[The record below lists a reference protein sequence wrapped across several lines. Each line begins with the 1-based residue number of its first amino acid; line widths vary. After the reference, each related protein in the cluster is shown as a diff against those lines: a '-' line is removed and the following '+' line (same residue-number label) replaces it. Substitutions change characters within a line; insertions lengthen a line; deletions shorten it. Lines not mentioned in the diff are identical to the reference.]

1 MSAVAFTLQLLPST
15 KLPEAAR
22 LLVVKTDLLL
32 LDRPHP
38 YSFAMSDPSVL
49 RELVI
54 VLTAT
59 IAIVFVFQK
68 LRLPN
73 IVGFLLA
80 GVIIGPHGFQLIQS
94 VGQVENLA
102 EIGVVLLLFTIGL
115 EFSLETILSVQRR
128 VVWAGLLQ
136 VVLTTL
142 VVLAVA
148 CLLGASV
155 EVGLFYGFLVSLS
168 STAIVLRIYHD
179 RGEINSLQGRLASGL
194 LLFQDL
200 CVVPMMLLIPVLAGS
215 GKDSIFLIVWVLAK
229 SLITL
234 VVIVWTARKLLPRL
248 LHQVALLRNRE
259 IFVLFV
265 VLVCFGTAWLT
276 SESGLSLALGALVAG
291 LVISESELSHQ
302 IVADILPLRDCFSG
316 IFFISVGMLLNLG
329 ILSQDFRIALLELLL
344 MIGIKSLVLFGVFW
358 WLYRSVRLGVVLGLG
373 LAQIGEFSFVL
384 AKAGINFQLLSPA
397 DGQIFLAASILSM
410 MATPFLI
417 HWSHAWAFGFE
428 GLFKD
433 IGFNRSTSG
442 GANET
447 PSATGH
453 VIVVGYGL
461 NGQNLARVLK
471 EVGIPYRVLEMDP
484 DLVRS
489 AKAGGEPISF
499 GDGTRPELLQ
509 QVGIEKARVLVVAIS
524 DPAATARLVSQARR
538 LRTDLYIIVRTRYVA
553 EIDHLYRLGANQVIP
568 EEFETSVE
576 IFARVLQEYHIPRNV
591 ISLQVDLIRKEH
603 YGTLR
608 GIQLQGKQLDAL
620 SQFLVGTTSDIFS
633 IIEKSP
639 AIGRSL
645 EEINLPSRSGVSV
658 IAVVRD
664 GKSYPN
670 VDNDFKLAVGDML
683 VLLGGHK
690 ALDEAA
696 QILNP
701 SRDNN
706 AS

>member
-1 MSAVAFTLQLLPST
+1 
-15 KLPEAAR
+15 
-22 LLVVKTDLLL
+22 
-32 LDRPHP
+32 
-38 YSFAMSDPSVL
+38 MSDPNFL

-73 IVGFLLA
+73 IVGFLLT

-94 VGQVENLA
+94 VDQVEILA

-142 VVLAVA
+142 VGLAVA
-148 CLLGASV
+148 RLLGVSV

-200 CVVPMMLLIPVLAGS
+200 CVVPMMLLLPVLAGS
-215 GKDSIFLIVWVLAK
+215 GQDSIFLIVWVLAK

-234 VVIVWTARKLLPRL
+234 VAIVWTARKLLPRL

-265 VLVCFGTAWLT
+265 VLVCLGTAWLT
-276 SESGLSLALGALVAG
+276 SETGLSLALGALVAG

-316 IFFISVGMLLNLG
+316 IFFISIGMLLNLG
-329 ILSQDFRIALLELLL
+329 LLSQDLRITLLELLL
-344 MIGIKSLVLFGVFW
+344 MIGIKSLVLFAVFW
-358 WLYRSVRLGVVLGLG
+358 WLYRSIRLGVVLGLG
-373 LAQIGEFSFVL
+373 LAQIGEFSFIL
-384 AKAGINFQLLSPA
+384 AKAGINFKLLSPG

-417 HWSHAWAFGFE
+417 QWVHAWSFGFE

-433 IGFNRSTSG
+433 TGFNRSTSG

-447 PSATGH
+447 ASATGH

-471 EVGIPYRVLEMDP
+471 EVSIPYRVLEMDP

-489 AKAGGEPISF
+489 AKAGGEPITF
-499 GDGTRPELLQ
+499 GDGTRPEILQ
-509 QVGIEKARVLVVAIS
+509 QVDIEKARVLVVAIS

-553 EIDHLYRLGANQVIP
+553 EIDRLYRLGANQVIP

-608 GIQLQGKQLDAL
+608 GIRLQGKQLDAL

-633 IIEKSP
+633 IVEASP
-639 AIGRSL
+639 AVGKSL
-645 EEINLPSRSGVSV
+645 EEINLPLRSGVSV

-670 VDNDFKLAVGDML
+670 VGNDFKLAVSDML

-690 ALDEAA
+690 ALDDAA

-701 SRDNN
+701 AGDKQS
-706 AS
+706 

>member
-1 MSAVAFTLQLLPST
+1 
-15 KLPEAAR
+15 
-22 LLVVKTDLLL
+22 
-32 LDRPHP
+32 
-38 YSFAMSDPSVL
+38 MSDLNFL

-73 IVGFLLA
+73 IVGFLLT

-94 VGQVENLA
+94 VDQVETLA

-136 VVLTTL
+136 VVLTIL

-148 CLLGASV
+148 CLLGGSV

-200 CVVPMMLLIPVLAGS
+200 CVVPMMLLLPVLAGS
-215 GKDSIFLIVWVLAK
+215 GQDSIFLIVWVLAK

-234 VVIVWTARKLLPRL
+234 VAVVWTARKLLPRL

-276 SESGLSLALGALVAG
+276 SETGLSLALGALVAG

-316 IFFISVGMLLNLG
+316 IFFISIGMLLNLG
-329 ILSQDFRIALLELLL
+329 LLSQDFRITLLELLL
-344 MIGIKSLVLFGVFW
+344 MIGIKSLVLFAVFW
-358 WLYRSVRLGVVLGLG
+358 WLYRSIRLGIVLGLG

-384 AKAGINFQLLSPA
+384 AKAGINYKFLSPA

-417 HWSHAWAFGFE
+417 QWAHAWAFGFE

-433 IGFNRSTSG
+433 TGFNRSTSG

-447 PSATGH
+447 ASASGH

-461 NGQNLARVLK
+461 NGQNLAQVLK
-471 EVGIPYRVLEMDP
+471 EVSIPYRVLEMDP

-499 GDGTRPELLQ
+499 GDGTRPEILQ

-576 IFARVLQEYHIPRNV
+576 IFARVLQEYHVPRNV

-608 GIQLQGKQLDAL
+608 GIRLQGKQLDAL

-633 IIEKSP
+633 IVEGSP
-639 AIGRSL
+639 AVGKSL
-645 EEINLPSRSGVSV
+645 EEISLPSKSGVSV

-670 VDNDFKLAVGDML
+670 VGNDFELAVGDML

-690 ALDEAA
+690 ALDDAA

-701 SRDNN
+701 AGGSDQP
-706 AS
+706 

>member
-1 MSAVAFTLQLLPST
+1 
-15 KLPEAAR
+15 
-22 LLVVKTDLLL
+22 
-32 LDRPHP
+32 
-38 YSFAMSDPSVL
+38 MSDPTFL
-49 RELVI
+49 RELII

-68 LRLPN
+68 LRLPT
-73 IVGFLLA
+73 IVGFLLT

-94 VGQVENLA
+94 VGQVETLA

-115 EFSLETILSVQRR
+115 EFSLEATLSVQRR

-136 VVLTTL
+136 VVLTIL

-148 CLLGASV
+148 LFLGVSA
-155 EVGLFYGFLVSLS
+155 EVGIFYGFLLSLS

-179 RGEINSLQGRLASGL
+179 RGEINSLQGRLASGI

-200 CVVPMMLLIPVLAGS
+200 CVVPMMLLLPVLAGS
-215 GKDSIFLIVWVLAK
+215 GQDSIVLIGWALAK
-229 SLITL
+229 SLISL

-276 SESGLSLALGALVAG
+276 SETGLSLALGALVAG

-316 IFFISVGMLLNLG
+316 IFFISVGMLLNLAL
-329 ILSQDFRIALLELLL
+329 LSQDFGMALLDLLL
-344 MIGIKSLVLFGVFW
+344 MIGIKGLVLFAVFW
-358 WLYRSVRLGVVLGLG
+358 WFYRSIRLGVVLGLG

-384 AKAGINFQLLSPA
+384 AKAGINYKLLNPA
-397 DGQIFLAASILSM
+397 DEQIFLAASILSM
-410 MATPFLI
+410 IATPFLI
-417 HWSHAWAFGFE
+417 QWAHGLAFGFE
-428 GLFKD
+428 GLFQNVGPTK
-433 IGFNRSTSG
+433 G
-442 GANET
+442 GASET
-447 PSATGH
+447 RAAEGH

-471 EVGIPYRVLEMDP
+471 EVGVPYRVLEMDP
-484 DLVRS
+484 DLVGS
-489 AKAGGEPISF
+489 AKAAGEPISF
-499 GDGTRPELLQ
+499 GDGTRPEILQ
-509 QVGIEKARVLVVAIS
+509 QVSIEKARVLVIAIS

-538 LRTDLYIIVRTRYVA
+538 LRADLYIIVRTRYVA

-576 IFARVLQEYHIPRNV
+576 IFARVLQEYHVPRNV

-633 IIEKSP
+633 IVERSP
-639 AIGRSL
+639 AAGKSL

-658 IAVVRD
+658 IAVVRE
-664 GKSYPN
+664 GQSYHN
-670 VDNDFKLAVGDML
+670 VGNDFKLAVGDML
-683 VLLGGHK
+683 ILLGGHK
-690 ALDEAA
+690 ALDDAA

-701 SRDNN
+701 PGDNHPF
-706 AS
+706 

>member
-1 MSAVAFTLQLLPST
+1 
-15 KLPEAAR
+15 
-22 LLVVKTDLLL
+22 
-32 LDRPHP
+32 
-38 YSFAMSDPSVL
+38 MSDPNFL

-73 IVGFLLA
+73 IVGFLLT

-94 VGQVENLA
+94 VDQVEILA

-148 CLLGASV
+148 RLLGVSV

-200 CVVPMMLLIPVLAGS
+200 CVVPMMLLLPVLAGS
-215 GKDSIFLIVWVLAK
+215 GQDSIFLIVWVLAK

-234 VVIVWTARKLLPRL
+234 VAIVWTARKLLPRL

-265 VLVCFGTAWLT
+265 VLVCLGTAWLT
-276 SESGLSLALGALVAG
+276 SETGLSLALGALVAG

-316 IFFISVGMLLNLG
+316 IFFISIGMLLNLG
-329 ILSQDFRIALLELLL
+329 LLSQDLRITLLELLL
-344 MIGIKSLVLFGVFW
+344 MIGIKSLVLFAVFW
-358 WLYRSVRLGVVLGLG
+358 WLYRSIRLGVVLGLG

-384 AKAGINFQLLSPA
+384 AKAGINFKLLSPG

-417 HWSHAWAFGFE
+417 QWAHAWAFGFE

-433 IGFNRSTSG
+433 TGFNRSTSG

-447 PSATGH
+447 ASATGH

-471 EVGIPYRVLEMDP
+471 EVSIPYRVLEMDP

-489 AKAGGEPISF
+489 AQAGGEPISF
-499 GDGTRPELLQ
+499 GDGTRPEILQ
-509 QVGIEKARVLVVAIS
+509 QVDIEKARVLVVAIS

-553 EIDHLYRLGANQVIP
+553 EIDRLYRLGANQVIP

-608 GIQLQGKQLDAL
+608 GIRLQGKQLDAL

-633 IIEKSP
+633 IVEASP
-639 AIGRSL
+639 AVGKSL
-645 EEINLPSRSGVSV
+645 EEINLPLRSGVSV

-670 VDNDFKLAVGDML
+670 VGNDFKLAVSDML

-690 ALDEAA
+690 ALDDAA

-701 SRDNN
+701 AGDKQS
-706 AS
+706 

>member
-1 MSAVAFTLQLLPST
+1 
-15 KLPEAAR
+15 
-22 LLVVKTDLLL
+22 
-32 LDRPHP
+32 
-38 YSFAMSDPSVL
+38 MSDPNFL

-73 IVGFLLA
+73 IVGFLLT

-94 VGQVENLA
+94 VDQVESLA

-148 CLLGASV
+148 RLLGASV

-200 CVVPMMLLIPVLAGS
+200 CVVPMMLLLPVLAGS
-215 GKDSIFLIVWVLAK
+215 GQDSIFLIVWVLAK

-316 IFFISVGMLLNLG
+316 IFFISIGMLLNLG
-329 ILSQDFRIALLELLL
+329 LLSQDFRITLLELLL
-344 MIGIKSLVLFGVFW
+344 MIGIKSMVLFAVFW
-358 WLYRSVRLGVVLGLG
+358 WLYRSIRLGVVLGLG

-384 AKAGINFQLLSPA
+384 AKAGINFKLLSPA

-417 HWSHAWAFGFE
+417 QWAHAWAFGFE

-442 GANET
+442 AANET
-447 PSATGH
+447 ASATGH

-471 EVGIPYRVLEMDP
+471 EVSIPYRVLEMDP

-509 QVGIEKARVLVVAIS
+509 QVGIDMARILVVAIS

-591 ISLQVDLIRKEH
+591 ISLQVDLIRREH

-608 GIQLQGKQLDAL
+608 GIRLQGKQLDAL

-633 IIEKSP
+633 IVEASP
-639 AIGRSL
+639 AIGKSL
-645 EEINLPSRSGVSV
+645 EEINLPLRSGVSV

-670 VDNDFKLAVGDML
+670 VGNDFKLAVGDML

-690 ALDEAA
+690 ALDDAA

-701 SRDNN
+701 AATIN
-706 AS
+706 

>member
-1 MSAVAFTLQLLPST
+1 
-15 KLPEAAR
+15 
-22 LLVVKTDLLL
+22 
-32 LDRPHP
+32 
-38 YSFAMSDPSVL
+38 MSDPL
-49 RELVI
+49 FLPQLI
-54 VLTAT
+54 ILLTAT

-68 LRLPN
+68 LRLPT
-73 IVGFLLA
+73 IVGFLLS
-80 GVIIGPHGFQLIQS
+80 GVIIGPYGFQLIQS
-94 VGQVENLA
+94 IGQVETLA

-148 CLLGASV
+148 RFLGASL
-155 EVGLFYGFLVSLS
+155 EVGIFYGFLLSLS

-179 RGEINSLQGRLASGL
+179 RGEINSLQGRLASGI

-200 CVVPMMLLIPVLAGS
+200 CVVPMMLLLPVLAGS
-215 GKDSIFLIVWVLAK
+215 GGDSIVLIGWVLAK

-259 IFVLFV
+259 IFVLFI
-265 VLVCFGTAWLT
+265 VLICFGTAWLT

-316 IFFISVGMLLNLG
+316 IFFISVGMLLNLNL
-329 ILSQDFRIALLELLL
+329 LSQDFRIALLDLML
-344 MIGIKSLVLFGVFW
+344 MIGIKSLVLFVVFW
-358 WLYRSVRLGVVLGLG
+358 WLYRSVRLGVVLGLS
-373 LAQIGEFSFVL
+373 LAQIGEFSFIL
-384 AKAGINFQLLSPA
+384 AKAGINYKLLGPS
-397 DGQIFLAASILSM
+397 DEQIFLAASILSM

-417 HWSHAWAFGFE
+417 QWAHGLAFGVD
-428 GLFKD
+428 GLFKN
-433 IGFNRSTSG
+433 IEFKRSTSR
-442 GANET
+442 ET
-447 PSATGH
+447 SETSAAVGH

-471 EVGIPYRVLEMDP
+471 EVSIPYRVLEMDP
-484 DLVRS
+484 DLMHS
-489 AKAGGEPISF
+489 AKTGGEPISF
-499 GDGTRPELLQ
+499 GDGTRPEILRQ
-509 QVGIEKARVLVVAIS
+509 AGIERARVLVVAIS

-538 LRTDLYIIVRTRYVA
+538 LRADLYIIVRTRYVA

-576 IFARVLQEYHIPRNV
+576 IFARVLQEYHVPRNV
-591 ISLQVDLIRKEH
+591 ISLQVDLIRREH

-608 GIQLQGKQLDAL
+608 GLRLQGKQLDAL
-620 SQFLVGTTSDIFS
+620 SQFLIGTTSDIFS
-633 IIEKSP
+633 VVENSP
-639 AIGRSL
+639 AVGKSL
-645 EEINLPSRSGVSV
+645 EEMDLPSRSGVSV
-658 IAVVRD
+658 IAVVRE
-664 GKSYPN
+664 GKSYHN
-670 VDNDFKLAVGDML
+670 VGNDFKLAAGDLL

-690 ALDEAA
+690 ALDDAGRMLSPA
-696 QILNP
+696 G
-701 SRDNN
+701 DNHE
-706 AS
+706 S

>member
-1 MSAVAFTLQLLPST
+1 
-15 KLPEAAR
+15 
-22 LLVVKTDLLL
+22 
-32 LDRPHP
+32 
-38 YSFAMSDPSVL
+38 MSDPNFL

-73 IVGFLLA
+73 IVGFLLT

-94 VGQVENLA
+94 VDQVEILA

-148 CLLGASV
+148 RLLGVSV

-200 CVVPMMLLIPVLAGS
+200 CVVPMMLLLPVLAGS
-215 GKDSIFLIVWVLAK
+215 GQDSIFLIVWVLAK

-234 VVIVWTARKLLPRL
+234 VAIVWTAQKLLPRL

-265 VLVCFGTAWLT
+265 VLVCLGTAWLT
-276 SESGLSLALGALVAG
+276 SETGLSLALGALVAG

-316 IFFISVGMLLNLG
+316 IFFISIGMLLNLG
-329 ILSQDFRIALLELLL
+329 LLSQDLRITLLELLL
-344 MIGIKSLVLFGVFW
+344 MIGIKSLVLFAVFW
-358 WLYRSVRLGVVLGLG
+358 WLYRSIRLGVVLGLG

-384 AKAGINFQLLSPA
+384 AKAGINFKLLSPG

-417 HWSHAWAFGFE
+417 QWVHAWSFGFE

-433 IGFNRSTSG
+433 TGFNRSTSG

-447 PSATGH
+447 ASATGH

-471 EVGIPYRVLEMDP
+471 EVSIPYRVLEMDP

-489 AKAGGEPISF
+489 AKAGGEPITF
-499 GDGTRPELLQ
+499 GDGTRPEILQ
-509 QVGIEKARVLVVAIS
+509 QVDIEKARVLVVAIS

-553 EIDHLYRLGANQVIP
+553 EIDRLYRLGANQVIP

-608 GIQLQGKQLDAL
+608 GIRLQGKQLDAL

-633 IIEKSP
+633 IVEASP
-639 AIGRSL
+639 AVGKSL
-645 EEINLPSRSGVSV
+645 EEINLPLRSGVSV

-670 VDNDFKLAVGDML
+670 VGNDFKLAVSDML

-690 ALDEAA
+690 ALDDAA

-701 SRDNN
+701 AGDKQS
-706 AS
+706 

>member
-1 MSAVAFTLQLLPST
+1 
-15 KLPEAAR
+15 
-22 LLVVKTDLLL
+22 
-32 LDRPHP
+32 
-38 YSFAMSDPSVL
+38 MSDTTFL
-49 RELVI
+49 RELII

-68 LRLPN
+68 LRLPSV
-73 IVGFLLA
+73 VGFLLA
-80 GVIIGPHGFQLIQS
+80 GVIIGPHGFKLIQS
-94 VGQVENLA
+94 VSQVETLA

-115 EFSLETILSVQRR
+115 EFSLESILSVQRR
-128 VVWAGLLQ
+128 IVWAGLFQ
-136 VVLTTL
+136 VMLTIL
-142 VVLAVA
+142 VVFAVA
-148 CLLGASV
+148 RFLGVSMELA
-155 EVGLFYGFLVSLS
+155 LFYGFLVSLS
-168 STAIVLRIYHD
+168 STAIVLRIYQD

-200 CVVPMMLLIPVLAGS
+200 CVVPMMLLLPVLAGS
-215 GKDSIFLIVWVLAK
+215 GQNSIFLIVWVLAK

-316 IFFISVGMLLNLG
+316 IFFISVGMLLNVGL
-329 ILSQDFRIALLELLL
+329 LSQDFRIALLELML
-344 MIGIKSLVLFGVFW
+344 MIGIKSLVLFSVFW
-358 WLYRSVRLGVVLGLG
+358 WLYRSIRLGIVLGLG

-384 AKAGINFQLLSPA
+384 AKAAIDYKLLSAA
-397 DGQIFLAASILSM
+397 DGQIFLAASVLSM
-410 MATPFLI
+410 VATPFVI
-417 HWSHAWAFGFE
+417 QWAHTWSFGFE
-428 GLFKD
+428 SLFKD
-433 IGFNRSTSG
+433 FGLNRSMGDGADETS
-442 GANET
+442 AV
-447 PSATGH
+447 TGH

-471 EVGIPYRVLEMDP
+471 EVSIPYRVLEMDP

-489 AKAGGEPISF
+489 AKACGEPISF
-499 GDGTRPELLQ
+499 GDGTRPEILQ
-509 QVGIEKARVLVVAIS
+509 QLGIEKARVLVVAIS
-524 DPAATARLVSQARR
+524 DPVATARLVSQARR
-538 LRTDLYIIVRTRYVA
+538 LRGDLYVIVRTRYVA
-553 EIDHLYRLGANQVIP
+553 EIEHLYRLGANQVIP

-576 IFARVLQEYHIPRNV
+576 IFAHVLQEYHIPRNV

-608 GIQLQGKQLDAL
+608 GIRLEGKQLDAL

-633 IIEKSP
+633 IVEQSP
-639 AIGRSL
+639 AVGKSL
-645 EEINLPSRSGVSV
+645 GEIKLSSQSGVSV
-658 IAVVRD
+658 IAVIRG
-664 GKSYPN
+664 GKSHYN
-670 VDNDFKLAVGDML
+670 VGDDFKLAAGDML

-690 ALDEAA
+690 ALDDAG

-701 SRDNN
+701 PRELGGSVD
-706 AS
+706 

>member
-1 MSAVAFTLQLLPST
+1 M
-15 KLPEAAR
+15 
-22 LLVVKTDLLL
+22 
-32 LDRPHP
+32 
-38 YSFAMSDPSVL
+38 
-49 RELVI
+49 
-54 VLTAT
+54 
-59 IAIVFVFQK
+59 
-68 LRLPN
+68 
-73 IVGFLLA
+73 
-80 GVIIGPHGFQLIQS
+80 
-94 VGQVENLA
+94 
-102 EIGVVLLLFTIGL
+102 
-115 EFSLETILSVQRR
+115 
-128 VVWAGLLQ
+128 
-136 VVLTTL
+136 
-142 VVLAVA
+142 
-148 CLLGASV
+148 
-155 EVGLFYGFLVSLS
+155 S

-200 CVVPMMLLIPVLAGS
+200 CVVPMMLLLPVLAGS

-259 IFVLFV
+259 IFVLVV

-344 MIGIKSLVLFGVFW
+344 MIGIKSLVLFAVFW
-358 WLYRSVRLGVVLGLG
+358 WLYRSIRLGVVLGLG

-384 AKAGINFQLLSPA
+384 AKAGINFKLLSPA

-417 HWSHAWAFGFE
+417 QWSHAWAFGFE

-538 LRTDLYIIVRTRYVA
+538 LRTDLYIVVRTRYVA

-633 IIEKSP
+633 IVEASP
-639 AIGRSL
+639 AIGKSL

-670 VDNDFKLAVGDML
+670 VGNDFKLAVGDML

-690 ALDEAA
+690 ALDDAA

-701 SRDNN
+701 TGDNN

>member
-1 MSAVAFTLQLLPST
+1 
-15 KLPEAAR
+15 
-22 LLVVKTDLLL
+22 
-32 LDRPHP
+32 
-38 YSFAMSDPSVL
+38 MSDPNFL

-73 IVGFLLA
+73 IVGFLLT

-94 VGQVENLA
+94 VDQVESLA

-148 CLLGASV
+148 RLLGASV

-200 CVVPMMLLIPVLAGS
+200 CVVPMMLLLPVLAGS
-215 GKDSIFLIVWVLAK
+215 GQDSIFLIVWVLAK

-316 IFFISVGMLLNLG
+316 IFFISIGMLLNLSL
-329 ILSQDFRIALLELLL
+329 LSQDFRITLLELLL
-344 MIGIKSLVLFGVFW
+344 MIGIKSMVLFAVFW
-358 WLYRSVRLGVVLGLG
+358 WLYRSIRLGIVLGLG

-384 AKAGINFQLLSPA
+384 AKAGINFKLLSPA

-417 HWSHAWAFGFE
+417 QWAHAWAFGFE

-442 GANET
+442 AANET
-447 PSATGH
+447 ASATGH

-471 EVGIPYRVLEMDP
+471 EVSIPYRVLEMDP

-509 QVGIEKARVLVVAIS
+509 QVGIDKARILVVAIS

-608 GIQLQGKQLDAL
+608 GIRLQGKQLDAL

-633 IIEKSP
+633 IVEASP
-639 AIGRSL
+639 AIGKSL
-645 EEINLPSRSGVSV
+645 EEINLPLRSGVSV

-670 VDNDFKLAVGDML
+670 VGNDFKLAVGDLL

-690 ALDEAA
+690 ALDDAA

-701 SRDNN
+701 AGDNQ
-706 AS
+706 S

>member
-1 MSAVAFTLQLLPST
+1 
-15 KLPEAAR
+15 
-22 LLVVKTDLLL
+22 
-32 LDRPHP
+32 
-38 YSFAMSDPSVL
+38 MSDPNFL
-49 RELVI
+49 RELII

-68 LRLPN
+68 LRLPT
-73 IVGFLLA
+73 IVGFLLT
-80 GVIIGPHGFQLIQS
+80 GVIIGPHGFQLIEN
-94 VGQVENLA
+94 VDQVERLA

-148 CLLGASV
+148 RLLGTSV
-155 EVGLFYGFLVSLS
+155 EVGVFYGFLVSLS

-200 CVVPMMLLIPVLAGS
+200 CVVPMMLLLPVLAGS
-215 GKDSIFLIVWVLAK
+215 GRDSIFLIVWVLAK
-229 SLITL
+229 SVITL
-234 VVIVWTARKLLPRL
+234 VAIVWAARKLLPRL

-265 VLVCFGTAWLT
+265 VLVCFGIAWLT
-276 SESGLSLALGALVAG
+276 SESGLSLALGGLVAG

-329 ILSQDFRIALLELLL
+329 LLSQDLRITLLELLL
-344 MIGIKSLVLFGVFW
+344 MIGIKGVVLFAVFW
-358 WLYRSVRLGVVLGLG
+358 WLYRSIRLGIVLGLG

-384 AKAGINFQLLSPA
+384 AKAGINYRLLSPT

-410 MATPFLI
+410 IATPFLI
-417 HWSHAWAFGFE
+417 QWAHGWAFGLE
-428 GLFKD
+428 GLFKNA
-433 IGFNRSTSG
+433 GVNRSTSG
-442 GANET
+442 GASET
-447 PSATGH
+447 ASSTGH

-499 GDGTRPELLQ
+499 GDGTRPEILK
-509 QVGIEKARVLVVAIS
+509 QVSIEKARVLVIAIS

-538 LRTDLYIIVRTRYVA
+538 LRSDLYIIVRTRYVA
-553 EIDHLYRLGANQVIP
+553 EIDHLYKLGANQVIP

-576 IFARVLQEYHIPRNV
+576 IFARVLQEYHVPRNV

-608 GIQLQGKQLDAL
+608 GIRLQGKQLDAL

-633 IIEKSP
+633 ILETSP
-639 AIGRSL
+639 AIGKSL
-645 EEINLPSRSGVSV
+645 EEINLPLRSGVSV

-670 VDNDFKLAVGDML
+670 VGNDFKLAVGDML

-690 ALDEAA
+690 ALDDAA
-696 QILNP
+696 QIVNP
-701 SRDNN
+701 VGDDD

>member
-1 MSAVAFTLQLLPST
+1 
-15 KLPEAAR
+15 
-22 LLVVKTDLLL
+22 
-32 LDRPHP
+32 
-38 YSFAMSDPSVL
+38 MSDPNFL

-73 IVGFLLA
+73 IVGFLLT

-94 VGQVENLA
+94 VDQVEILA

-142 VVLAVA
+142 VGLAVA
-148 CLLGASV
+148 RLLGVSV

-200 CVVPMMLLIPVLAGS
+200 CVVPMMLLLPVLAGS
-215 GKDSIFLIVWVLAK
+215 GQDSIFLIVWVLAK

-234 VVIVWTARKLLPRL
+234 VAIVWTARKLLPRL

-265 VLVCFGTAWLT
+265 VLVCLGTAWLT
-276 SESGLSLALGALVAG
+276 SETGLSLALGALVAG

-316 IFFISVGMLLNLG
+316 IFFISIGMLLNLG
-329 ILSQDFRIALLELLL
+329 LLSQDLRITLLELLL
-344 MIGIKSLVLFGVFW
+344 MIGIKSLVLFAVFW
-358 WLYRSVRLGVVLGLG
+358 WLYRSIRLGVVLGLG

-384 AKAGINFQLLSPA
+384 AKAGINFKLLSPG

-417 HWSHAWAFGFE
+417 QWVHAWSFGFE

-433 IGFNRSTSG
+433 TGFNRSTSG

-447 PSATGH
+447 ASATGH

-471 EVGIPYRVLEMDP
+471 EVSIPYRVLEMDP

-499 GDGTRPELLQ
+499 GDGTRPEILQ
-509 QVGIEKARVLVVAIS
+509 QVDIEKARVLVVAIS

-553 EIDHLYRLGANQVIP
+553 EIDRLYRLGANQVIP

-608 GIQLQGKQLDAL
+608 GIRLQGKQLDAL

-633 IIEKSP
+633 IVEASP
-639 AIGRSL
+639 AVGKSL
-645 EEINLPSRSGVSV
+645 EEINLPLRSGVSV

-670 VDNDFKLAVGDML
+670 VGNDFKLAVSDML

-690 ALDEAA
+690 ALDDAA

-701 SRDNN
+701 AGDKQS
-706 AS
+706 

>member
-1 MSAVAFTLQLLPST
+1 
-15 KLPEAAR
+15 
-22 LLVVKTDLLL
+22 
-32 LDRPHP
+32 
-38 YSFAMSDPSVL
+38 MSDPNFL

-73 IVGFLLA
+73 IVGFLLT

-94 VGQVENLA
+94 VDQVESLA

-148 CLLGASV
+148 RLLGASV

-200 CVVPMMLLIPVLAGS
+200 CVVPMMLLLPVLAGS
-215 GKDSIFLIVWVLAK
+215 GQDSIFLIVWVLAK

-316 IFFISVGMLLNLG
+316 IFFISIGMLLNLG
-329 ILSQDFRIALLELLL
+329 LLSQDFRITLLELLL
-344 MIGIKSLVLFGVFW
+344 MIGIKSMVLFAVFW
-358 WLYRSVRLGVVLGLG
+358 WLYRSIRLGVVLGLG

-384 AKAGINFQLLSPA
+384 AKAGINFKLLSPA
-397 DGQIFLAASILSM
+397 DGQIFLAASISSM

-417 HWSHAWAFGFE
+417 QWAHAWAFGFE

-442 GANET
+442 AANET
-447 PSATGH
+447 ASATGH

-471 EVGIPYRVLEMDP
+471 EVSIPYRVLEMDP

-509 QVGIEKARVLVVAIS
+509 QVGIDKARILVVAIS

-591 ISLQVDLIRKEH
+591 ISLQVDLIRREH

-608 GIQLQGKQLDAL
+608 GIRLQGKQLDAL

-633 IIEKSP
+633 IVEASP
-639 AIGRSL
+639 AIGKSL
-645 EEINLPSRSGVSV
+645 EEINLPLRSGVSV

-670 VDNDFKLAVGDML
+670 VGNDFKLAVGDML

-690 ALDEAA
+690 ALDDAA

-701 SRDNN
+701 AATIN
-706 AS
+706 

>member
-1 MSAVAFTLQLLPST
+1 
-15 KLPEAAR
+15 
-22 LLVVKTDLLL
+22 
-32 LDRPHP
+32 
-38 YSFAMSDPSVL
+38 MSDPNFL
-49 RELVI
+49 RQLII

-68 LRLPN
+68 LRLPT

-94 VGQVENLA
+94 VDQVETLA

-115 EFSLETILSVQRR
+115 EFSLETILLVQRR

-136 VVLTTL
+136 VALTTL

-148 CLLGASV
+148 RSLGVSV

-168 STAIVLRIYHD
+168 STAIVLKIYHD

-200 CVVPMMLLIPVLAGS
+200 CVVPMMLLLPVLAGS
-215 GKDSIFLIVWVLAK
+215 GQESIFLIVWVLAK

-234 VVIVWTARKLLPRL
+234 GVIVWTARQFLPRL

-302 IVADILPLRDCFSG
+302 IVADVLPLRDCFSG

-329 ILSQDFRIALLELLL
+329 LLSQDYRIALFELLL

-358 WLYRSVRLGVVLGLG
+358 WLYRSIRLGVVLGLG
-373 LAQIGEFSFVL
+373 LAQIGEFSFIL
-384 AKAGINFQLLSPA
+384 AKAGINFRLLSPA

-410 MATPFLI
+410 IATPFLI
-417 HWSHAWAFGFE
+417 QWAHAWAFGFE
-428 GLFKD
+428 DFFKD
-433 IGFNRSTSG
+433 TAVNRVTSA
-442 GANET
+442 GASDNF
-447 PSATGH
+447 PATGH
-453 VIVVGYGL
+453 VVVVGYGL

-471 EVGIPYRVLEMDP
+471 EVSIPYRVLEMDP

-499 GDGTRPELLQ
+499 GDGTRPEILQ
-509 QVGIEKARVLVVAIS
+509 QVGIQQARVLVIAIS
-524 DPAATARLVSQARR
+524 DPAATARLVFQARR
-538 LRTDLYIIVRTRYVA
+538 LRADLYIIVRTRYVA

-576 IFARVLQEYHIPRNV
+576 IFARVLQEYHVPRNV

-608 GIQLQGKQLDAL
+608 GIRFQGRQLDAL

-633 IIEKSP
+633 IVEASP
-639 AIGRSL
+639 AVGKSL
-645 EEINLPSRSGVSV
+645 EEINLPSKSGVSV

-670 VDNDFKLAVGDML
+670 VGNDFKFAVGDIL
-683 VLLGGHK
+683 ILLGGHK
-690 ALDEAA
+690 ALDDAA

-701 SRDNN
+701 AGNGEQT
-706 AS
+706 

>member
-1 MSAVAFTLQLLPST
+1 
-15 KLPEAAR
+15 
-22 LLVVKTDLLL
+22 
-32 LDRPHP
+32 
-38 YSFAMSDPSVL
+38 MSDPSVL

-200 CVVPMMLLIPVLAGS
+200 CVVPMMLLLPVLAGS
-215 GKDSIFLIVWVLAK
+215 GQDSIFLIVWVLAK

-344 MIGIKSLVLFGVFW
+344 MIGIKSLVLFAVFW

-384 AKAGINFQLLSPA
+384 AKAGINFKLLSPA

-410 MATPFLI
+410 IATPFLI

-442 GANET
+442 GANDNS
-447 PSATGH
+447 SATGH

-639 AIGRSL
+639 AVGKSL

-690 ALDEAA
+690 ALDDAA

-701 SRDNN
+701 SGDNN

>member
-1 MSAVAFTLQLLPST
+1 
-15 KLPEAAR
+15 
-22 LLVVKTDLLL
+22 
-32 LDRPHP
+32 
-38 YSFAMSDPSVL
+38 MSDPHFL
-49 RELVI
+49 RELII

-59 IAIVFVFQK
+59 IAIVFIFQK
-68 LRLPN
+68 LRLPT
-73 IVGFLLA
+73 IVGFLLT

-94 VGQVENLA
+94 VDQVETLA

-148 CLLGASV
+148 RLLGASV

-179 RGEINSLQGRLASGL
+179 RGEIDSLQGRLASGL

-200 CVVPMMLLIPVLAGS
+200 CVVPMMLLLPVLAGS
-215 GKDSIFLIVWVLAK
+215 GQDSIFLIVWVLAK

-234 VVIVWTARKLLPRL
+234 VAIVWTARQLLPRL

-276 SESGLSLALGALVAG
+276 SETGLSLALGALVAG

-316 IFFISVGMLLNLG
+316 IFFISIGMLLNLG
-329 ILSQDFRIALLELLL
+329 ILSQDFRITLLELLL
-344 MIGIKSLVLFGVFW
+344 MIGIKSLVLFAVFW
-358 WLYRSVRLGVVLGLG
+358 WLYRSIRLGVVLGLG

-384 AKAGINFQLLSPA
+384 AKAGINFRLLSPA

-417 HWSHAWAFGFE
+417 QWAHAWAFGFE
-428 GLFKD
+428 GLFNKD
-433 IGFNRSTSG
+433 TVFNGSRSG
-442 GANET
+442 EAKET
-447 PSATGH
+447 ASATGH

-499 GDGTRPELLQ
+499 GDGTRPEILQ
-509 QVGIEKARVLVVAIS
+509 QVDIEKARVLVVAIS

-538 LRTDLYIIVRTRYVA
+538 LRTDLYIIVRTRYVV
-553 EIDHLYRLGANQVIP
+553 EIDRLYRLGANQVIP

-608 GIQLQGKQLDAL
+608 GIRLQGKQLDAL

-633 IIEKSP
+633 IVEASP
-639 AIGRSL
+639 AVGKSL
-645 EEINLPSRSGVSV
+645 EEINLPLRSGVSV

-670 VDNDFKLAVGDML
+670 VGDDFKLAIGDML

-690 ALDEAA
+690 ALDDAA

-701 SRDNN
+701 AGDSQ
-706 AS
+706 S

>member
-1 MSAVAFTLQLLPST
+1 
-15 KLPEAAR
+15 
-22 LLVVKTDLLL
+22 
-32 LDRPHP
+32 
-38 YSFAMSDPSVL
+38 MSDSNFL
-49 RELVI
+49 RELII

-59 IAIVFVFQK
+59 IAIVFAFQK

-73 IVGFLLA
+73 IVGFLLT

-94 VGQVENLA
+94 VDQVETLA

-136 VVLTTL
+136 VLLTTL
-142 VVLAVA
+142 VVLAVTR
-148 CLLGASV
+148 LIGASV

-168 STAIVLRIYHD
+168 STAIVLRMYHD

-200 CVVPMMLLIPVLAGS
+200 CVVPMMLLLPVLAGS
-215 GKDSIFLIVWVLAK
+215 GQDSIFLIVWVLAK

-234 VVIVWTARKLLPRL
+234 VAIVWTARKLLPRL

-276 SESGLSLALGALVAG
+276 SETGLSLALGALVAG

-316 IFFISVGMLLNLG
+316 IFFISIGMLLNLAL
-329 ILSQDFRIALLELLL
+329 LSQDFRITLLELLL
-344 MIGIKSLVLFGVFW
+344 MIGIKSMVLFAVFW
-358 WLYRSVRLGVVLGLG
+358 WLYRSIRLGVVLGLG

-384 AKAGINFQLLSPA
+384 AKAGMNYKLLSPA

-417 HWSHAWAFGFE
+417 QWAHAWAFGFE

-433 IGFNRSTSG
+433 TGFNRSTSG

-447 PSATGH
+447 ASATGH

-471 EVGIPYRVLEMDP
+471 EVSIPYRVLEMDP

-489 AKAGGEPISF
+489 AKADGEPISF
-499 GDGTRPELLQ
+499 GDGTRPEILQ
-509 QVGIEKARVLVVAIS
+509 QVGIETARVLVVAIS

-553 EIDHLYRLGANQVIP
+553 EIDRLYRLGANQVIP

-576 IFARVLQEYHIPRNV
+576 IFAHVLQEYHVPRNV
-591 ISLQVDLIRKEH
+591 ISLQVDLIRKAH

-608 GIQLQGKQLDAL
+608 GIRLQGKQLDAL

-633 IIEKSP
+633 IVEASP
-639 AIGRSL
+639 AVGKTL
-645 EEINLPSRSGVSV
+645 EEINLPLRSGVSV

-670 VDNDFKLAVGDML
+670 VGNDFKLAVGDML

-690 ALDEAA
+690 ALDDAA
-696 QILNP
+696 QILKP
-701 SRDNN
+701 AGDNQ
-706 AS
+706 S

>member
-1 MSAVAFTLQLLPST
+1 
-15 KLPEAAR
+15 
-22 LLVVKTDLLL
+22 
-32 LDRPHP
+32 
-38 YSFAMSDPSVL
+38 MSDPNFL
-49 RELVI
+49 RELII

-73 IVGFLLA
+73 IVGFLLT

-94 VGQVENLA
+94 VDEVETLA

-148 CLLGASV
+148 RLLGASV

-200 CVVPMMLLIPVLAGS
+200 CVVPMMLLLPVLAGS
-215 GKDSIFLIVWVLAK
+215 GQDSIFFIVWVLAK

-234 VVIVWTARKLLPRL
+234 VAIVWTARKLLPQL

-276 SESGLSLALGALVAG
+276 SETGLSLALGALVAG

-316 IFFISVGMLLNLG
+316 IFFISIGMLLNLG
-329 ILSQDFRIALLELLL
+329 LLSQDFRITLFELLL
-344 MIGIKSLVLFGVFW
+344 MIGIKSLVLFAVFW
-358 WLYRSVRLGVVLGLG
+358 WLYRSIRLGVVLGLG

-384 AKAGINFQLLSPA
+384 AKAGINFKLLSPA
-397 DGQIFLAASILSM
+397 DGQIFLAASILGM

-417 HWSHAWAFGFE
+417 QWAHTWAFGFE

-433 IGFNRSTSG
+433 IGFNRSTG
-442 GANET
+442 DGANET
-447 PSATGH
+447 ASATGH

-461 NGQNLARVLK
+461 NGQNLAQVLK
-471 EVGIPYRVLEMDP
+471 EVSIPYRVLEMDP
-484 DLVRS
+484 DLVHS
-489 AKAGGEPISF
+489 AKTGGEPISF
-499 GDGTRPELLQ
+499 GDGTRPEILQ
-509 QVGIEKARVLVVAIS
+509 QVGIDKARVLVVAIS
-524 DPAATARLVSQARR
+524 DPATTARLVSQARR

-591 ISLQVDLIRKEH
+591 ISLQVDLIRREH

-608 GIQLQGKQLDAL
+608 GIRLQGKRLDAL

-633 IIEKSP
+633 IVEASP
-639 AIGRSL
+639 AIGKSL
-645 EEINLPSRSGVSV
+645 EEINLPLRSGVSV

-670 VDNDFKLAVGDML
+670 VGNDFKLAVGDML

-690 ALDEAA
+690 ALDDAA

-701 SRDNN
+701 AGDNQ
-706 AS
+706 S

>member
-1 MSAVAFTLQLLPST
+1 
-15 KLPEAAR
+15 
-22 LLVVKTDLLL
+22 
-32 LDRPHP
+32 
-38 YSFAMSDPSVL
+38 
-49 RELVI
+49 
-54 VLTAT
+54 LTAT

-200 CVVPMMLLIPVLAGS
+200 CVVPMMLLLPVLAGS
-215 GKDSIFLIVWVLAK
+215 GQDSIFLIVWVLAK

-329 ILSQDFRIALLELLL
+329 ILSQDFRIALMELLL
-344 MIGIKSLVLFGVFW
+344 MIGIKSLVLFAVFW

-384 AKAGINFQLLSPA
+384 AKAGINFQLLNAA

-509 QVGIEKARVLVVAIS
+509 QVGIAKARVLVVAIS

-639 AIGRSL
+639 AVGKSL
-645 EEINLPSRSGVSV
+645 GEINLPSRSGVSV
-658 IAVVRD
+658 IAVVRE

-690 ALDEAA
+690 ALDDAA

-701 SRDNN
+701 SGDNN

>member
-1 MSAVAFTLQLLPST
+1 
-15 KLPEAAR
+15 
-22 LLVVKTDLLL
+22 
-32 LDRPHP
+32 
-38 YSFAMSDPSVL
+38 MSDPNFL

-73 IVGFLLA
+73 IVGFLLT

-94 VGQVENLA
+94 VDQVETLA

-136 VVLTTL
+136 VVLTIL

-200 CVVPMMLLIPVLAGS
+200 CVVPMVLLLPVLAGS
-215 GKDSIFLIVWVLAK
+215 GQDSIFLIVWVLAK

-234 VVIVWTARKLLPRL
+234 VAIVWTARKLLPRL

-329 ILSQDFRIALLELLL
+329 LLSQDFRITLLELLL
-344 MIGIKSLVLFGVFW
+344 MIGIKSLVLFAVFW
-358 WLYRSVRLGVVLGLG
+358 WLYRSIRLGVVLGLG
-373 LAQIGEFSFVL
+373 LAQIGEFSFIL
-384 AKAGINFQLLSPA
+384 AKAGINYKLLSPA

-417 HWSHAWAFGFE
+417 QWAHAWAFGFE

-433 IGFNRSTSG
+433 TGFNRSTSG

-447 PSATGH
+447 ASATGH

-471 EVGIPYRVLEMDP
+471 EVSIPYRVLEMDP

-499 GDGTRPELLQ
+499 GDGTRPEILQ

-553 EIDHLYRLGANQVIP
+553 EIDRLYRLGANQVIP

-608 GIQLQGKQLDAL
+608 GIRLQGKQLDAL

-633 IIEKSP
+633 IVESSP
-639 AIGRSL
+639 AIGKSL
-645 EEINLPSRSGVSV
+645 EEINLPLRSGVSV

-670 VDNDFKLAVGDML
+670 VGNDFKLAVGDML

-690 ALDEAA
+690 ALDDAA

-701 SRDNN
+701 AGDNQ
-706 AS
+706 S